1 MPSAVS
7 PELPAIPKWK
17 RPAKTAE
24 ELDWAEIKVID
35 LSTYDEP
42 NGKQKLAEELRDA
55 VSWQLNCATSL
66 PSDKSVGAPHG
77 LLQRYWHW
85 FNAGRGRTSI

>member
-1 MPSAVS
+1 MPSATLEQPPS
-7 PELPAIPKWK
+7 IPKWG
-17 RPAKTAE
+17 RPKQTTKK
-24 ELDWAEIKVID
+24 LDWAEIKVID

-55 VSWQLNCATSL
+55 VSWQLKSATNV
-66 PSDKSVGAPHG
+66 PSDNAEGAPHG

-85 FNAGRGRTSI
+85 SNAGRGRASI